1 MLLCLATRD
10 VKKQYFLLKRSLRH
24 PNYVTLE
31 TEIVF
36 KVKIRYNTTER
47 RILQA

>member
-1 MLLCLATRD
+1 MLLCLATCD
-10 VKKQYFLLKRSLRH
+10 EKKQYFLLKCGLRL

-36 KVKIRYNTTER
+36 KVIIQYDMTESL
-47 RILQA
+47 ILQV